1 MGHGAQKMSKSKYQ
15 SYLALSSFVWFLN
28 LAQNILQM
36 IFYRNS
42 YLIFNRTEMLV
53 LNNSES
59 FFSFDT
65 TQSSIRTKCKTTYKI
80 NFVSDVAYSYVQVT
94 YGVLQSL
101 IEQPLVFEEYLID
114 FLYFKLTS
122 VIDNVGTHYVFV
134 HLPQNKS

>member
-1 MGHGAQKMSKSKYQ
+1 MSKSKYPFF
-15 SYLALSSFVWFLN
+15 LALSNFVWFLN

-36 IFYRNS
+36 IFYRNI

-53 LNNSES
+53 FNNSES
-59 FFSFDT
+59 FFSLDSI
-65 TQSSIRTKCKTTYKI
+65 QSSIRTKCKITYKI

-114 FLYFKLTS
+114 LLYFKLTS
-122 VIDNVGTHYVFV
+122 VIGNVGTHYVFV

>member
-1 MGHGAQKMSKSKYQ
+1 MSKSKYQ
-15 SYLALSSFVWFLN
+15 SYLALSNFVWFLN

-59 FFSFDT
+59 FFSLDS
-65 TQSSIRTKCKTTYKI
+65 TQSSITTKCKITYKI

-122 VIDNVGTHYVFV
+122 VIDSVGTHYVFV

>member
-1 MGHGAQKMSKSKYQ
+1 
-15 SYLALSSFVWFLN
+15 
-28 LAQNILQM
+28 M

-59 FFSFDT
+59 FFSLDS
-65 TQSSIRTKCKTTYKI
+65 TQSSIRTKCKITYKI

-122 VIDNVGTHYVFV
+122 VIDSVGTHYVFV